1 MNTHQFQL
9 PGSYKK
15 WTLGLIIAGAIA
27 VVYGLI
33 MFHPF
38 APVAHHGAEAAA
50 GHGAAHDGV
59 NGTRFWAVLLQNSVF
74 WLLVV
79 NASMFFLCV
88 TTMAMGGWQVA
99 LRRVPEAISSVVPI
113 LGIITFAILMAI
125 IWGDRTDIYHW
136 LDHSVYDKSSPN
148 YDKLLDGKKA
158 FLNPVFYSIWSAI
171 TVLLWWL
178 LGRKMRSL
186 SLATDNKPMD
196 YEEGKKWIWKN
207 TVWASLFTV
216 FFALTVASTIPWLWL
231 MSIDPHWYS
240 TMYSWYTFA
249 STFVSGMS
257 LIALFIVFLKN
268 RGQLEY
274 VTEEHIHDIGKFMF
288 AFSVFWTYLWFSQYM
303 LIWYSNQP
311 EETKYF
317 VERIGTA
324 EHAGPYKGIFFFNL
338 IINFLCP
345 LLILMKK
352 GAKRNWTLLTFMA
365 VLIIFG
371 HWIDFY
377 QMVMP
382 GTVHEN
388 YHMTLFEFGVPCLFI
403 GLIMWGV
410 GRYLSRHSLVPKNH
424 PFLKESMIHHT

>member
-1 MNTHQFQL
+1 MDHHFEL
-9 PGSYKK
+9 PGSFKK
-15 WTLGLIIAGAIA
+15 WTLGLLVAGILALL
-27 VVYGLI
+27 YGFI

-38 APVAHHGAEAAA
+38 TAPVHGA
-50 GHGAAHDGV
+50 HGSDHDGI
-59 NGTRFWAVLLQNSVF
+59 NSTRFWAVLLQNSVY

-88 TTMAMGGWQVA
+88 TTMAMGGWQIA
-99 LRRVPEAISSVVPI
+99 FRRVTEAISSVVPI
-113 LGIITFAILMAI
+113 LGIITFIVLLSLVM
-125 IWGDRTDIYHW
+125 GHRTDIYHW
-136 LDHSVYDKSSPN
+136 LDKEAVAKDHI
-148 YDKLLDGKKA
+148 LTGKKG
-158 FLNPVFYSIWSAI
+158 FLNPGFFLVVSAVSI
-171 TVLLWWL
+171 TLWWL

-186 SLATDNKPMD
+186 SLESDKAPMD
-196 YEEGKKWIWKN
+196 YPTAKKWIWDN

-216 FFALTVASTIPWLWL
+216 VFGLTVASTLPWLWI

-240 TMYSWYTFA
+240 TMFSWYTFA
-249 STFVSGMS
+249 STFVSGVS
-257 LIALFIVFLKN
+257 LIALFVIYLKN

-274 VTEEHIHDIGKFMF
+274 VTEEHLHDLGKFMF

-317 VERIGTA
+317 IERIGTA
-324 EHAGPYKGIFFFNL
+324 EKAGPYRGIFFFNL

-352 GAKRNWTLLTFMA
+352 GTKRNWTVITFMA

-382 GTVHEN
+382 GTLHE
-388 YHMTLFEFGVPCLFI
+388 HAELMPFEFGIACLFI
-403 GLIMWGV
+403 GIIMWGT
-410 GRYLSRHSLVPKNH
+410 GRYLGRHSLLAKNH